1 MKESALPVKESGLR
15 WLWLAL
21 LLFVLDIGVKYL
33 VMNQMGYGWSNRIE
47 ILPFFNLLYVHN
59 YGAAFSFLGDQ
70 SGWQRYLFTGLAFV
84 FSLVLMTWMRK
95 LPKSAVWLSVA
106 YASIIGGA
114 LGNAY
119 DRVLH
124 GYVVDYLDFYWG
136 TYHWPAFNI
145 ADMAIVIGAAM
156 IILDGFFSK
165 EKTESNPSSSK

>member
-1 MKESALPVKESGLR
+1 MSESQLPLKQSGLR
-15 WLWLAL
+15 WLWLAAV
-21 LLFVLDIGVKYL
+21 LFVVDIAVKYV
-33 VMNQMGYGWSNRIE
+33 VMNNMDYGWGGRIE

-95 LPKSAVWLSVA
+95 LPKSSVWLNVA
-106 YASIIGGA
+106 YASVIGGA

-119 DRVLH
+119 DRVIH
-124 GYVVDYLDFYWG
+124 GYVVDFLDFYWG
-136 TYHWPAFNI
+136 SYHWPAFNI

-156 IILDGFFSK
+156 IILDGFFGDS
-165 EKTESNPSSSK
+165 TETKQKSSS